1 MTRLQMKPK
10 AQVQTSGITLCSA
23 GSLAVVISYAIQMME
38 NKEAR
43 PGPAALA
50 AAAETEGTCSRT
62 PPV

>member
-1 MTRLQMKPK
+1 MKPK
-10 AQVQTSGITLCSA
+10 AQVQKSGITLCSA

-50 AAAETEGTCSRT
+50 TAPSHR
-62 PPV
+62 